1 MKKTVQDIINMI
13 TNGQLHYN
21 QSTQRKFV
29 YATLDAKI
37 STAYS
42 SGSTT
47 KAGSLIN
54 AILEDNI
61 QLPAIYFWYNTDT
74 NQLNIHDGKQ
84 RVLSLYYFINPTSVM
99 QITTI
104 RNNKKTNWDGLSQ
117 ADQDKLLNYT
127 FDIVER
133 TGNSLEEERSFF
145 LINSNGLP
153 LTNYECLSGMFH
165 GTFLTEFETY
175 VDHMSKVLDKVK
187 PIERGEQAYKF
198 LLTMFGIADS
208 KKSAGNNASNLLLND
223 RLRPIRNN
231 TFDAADYSF
240 DKILNTFN
248 ELLRGVS
255 ELKEDRALWI
265 AAYITRNNYQ
275 ADDIITY
282 YRACCKSAND
292 ISSWDIDTHKTFIE
306 AFINENLKLDPQ
318 RNFSKDVKD
327 ELYKRSPRCSHI
339 DANGIR
345 CTESSYNK
353 LEVDHI
359 TPWSKGGRT
368 VIGNA
373 QLMCKS
379 HNTSKG
385 NKI

>member
-13 TNGQLHYN
+13 TNDQLHYN

-29 YATLDAKI
+29 YASLEAKI

-104 RNNKKTNWDGLSQ
+104 RNNKQTTWNGLSQ

-187 PIERGEQAYKF
+187 PDR
-198 LLTMFGIADS
+198 
-208 KKSAGNNASNLLLND
+208 KS
-223 RLRPIRNN
+223 
-231 TFDAADYSF
+231 
-240 DKILNTFN
+240 
-248 ELLRGVS
+248 V
-255 ELKEDRALWI
+255 
-265 AAYITRNNYQ
+265 
-275 ADDIITY
+275 
-282 YRACCKSAND
+282 
-292 ISSWDIDTHKTFIE
+292 
-306 AFINENLKLDPQ
+306 
-318 RNFSKDVKD
+318 V
-327 ELYKRSPRCSHI
+327 
-339 DANGIR
+339 
-345 CTESSYNK
+345 
-353 LEVDHI
+353 
-359 TPWSKGGRT
+359 
-368 VIGNA
+368 
-373 QLMCKS
+373 
-379 HNTSKG
+379 
-385 NKI
+385 